1 MITEKTHEF
10 LTAYFTNNEKTSA
23 TAEWREK
30 SSGRIMLEAMICKDG
45 EYEWERLKTIL
56 TEDEL
61 HEHSYR
67 KYKSDREA
75 FELDIMYIAQREGF
89 IDEIIEDAEKLYTK
103 FAELFIMPQDEI
115 DAEKIFRFKLKLFEH
130 ELVEKSDD
138 REKKAAL
145 RKAKTY
151 KEVLLAYSAFCE

>member
-10 LTAYFTNNEKTSA
+10 ITAYFTNNEKTSA

-30 SSGRIMLEAMICKDG
+30 SSGRIIMEAMICKDG
-45 EYEWERLKTIL
+45 EYEWDRLKTIL

-67 KYKSDREA
+67 KYKSDRET
-75 FELDIMYIAQREGF
+75 FERDIMYIAQREGF
-89 IDEIIEDAEKLYTK
+89 IDEIVEEAEQLYTK
-103 FAELFIMPQDEI
+103 FAELFVMPQNEI
-115 DAEKIFRFKLKLFEH
+115 DAEKIFRFKLKLFEK
-130 ELVEKSDD
+130 EVVEKSTD

-151 KEVLLAYSAFCE
+151 KDVLIAYSAFYE